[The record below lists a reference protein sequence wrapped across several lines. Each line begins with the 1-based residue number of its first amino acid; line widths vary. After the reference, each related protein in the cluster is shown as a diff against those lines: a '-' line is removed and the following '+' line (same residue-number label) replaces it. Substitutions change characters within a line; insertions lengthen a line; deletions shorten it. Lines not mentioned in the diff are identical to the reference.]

1 MAMAAV
7 SPATS
12 TPRLARLI
20 QYSDVLLAVG
30 MAIIVGMMIVPLP
43 EGLLDVMIVMNIAFA
58 LVMLLVGMY
67 ITEPLQFSS
76 FPSLLLIATLFR
88 LALNVSASRLILLQ
102 GHAGSVID
110 SFGSFVVGGNYVVG
124 IVIFLILIVIQFVVI
139 TNGAGRV
146 AEVAARFTLDA
157 MPGKQM
163 SIDADLNA
171 GTIDETTARARR
183 KAIEQEADFYGAMDG
198 ASKFVKGDA
207 IAGIIIILVNIVG
220 GLAIGVIQLGIPITD
235 ALQTY
240 TLLTV
245 GDGLVSQMPAILIS
259 TATGLIVTR
268 AASDANLGRD
278 IATQVLANPR
288 ALFMVAGVLAVLALI
303 PGLPKL
309 PLLAIAGGLGGV
321 ALLVR
326 QHAKAT
332 EEAAA
337 TEVATPSNGG
347 EPENVMKF
355 LKVDPMEI
363 EIGYA
368 LIPLTD
374 AEQGG
379 TLLGRVTLIRRQMA
393 LELGIVLPTIRI
405 RDNAQ
410 LQPNQYSIK
419 LRGVEVATGEVR
431 PNRLLAMNPGLAQQE
446 LEGIPTTEP
455 AFGLPAVWI
464 SPEEQE
470 RAEMAGYTVVDPASV
485 VITHLSEVIRT
496 TAPMILAR
504 QDVQTLLDHVKEENS
519 ALVAELIPDLL
530 TVGDVQRVL
539 QNLLRERVSI
549 RDLVTVLETVADHAR
564 MSKDPDVL
572 SEQVRLAL
580 ARQITAQYMGE
591 DGRLSVITLAPG
603 LQQDLAQ
610 NIVQTDRGPTL
621 HLEPSVADAV
631 LEGLRETMEQLAAA
645 GHHPVVL
652 CPSRIRLPLRRFT
665 ELSLRSLVVLAYSE
679 VSSNVEVVTRNTVEG
694 IPA

>member
-1 MAMAAV
+1 MAAV

-12 TPRLARLI
+12 SPSLARLI

-30 MAIIVGMMIVPLP
+30 IAVIVGMMIVPLP
-43 EGLLDVMIVMNIAFA
+43 EGLLDVLIVINIAFA

-171 GTIDETTARARR
+171 GTIDEATARARR

-207 IAGIIIILVNIVG
+207 IAGIIIILVNIIG
-220 GLAIGVIQLGIPITD
+220 GLAIGVIQLGIPITQ

-268 AASDANLGRD
+268 AASEANLGRD
-278 IATQVLANPR
+278 IATQILANPR
-288 ALFMVAGVLAVLALI
+288 ALLMVAGVLVVLALI

-326 QHAKAT
+326 QQVKTA
-332 EEAAA
+332 EEAA
-337 TEVATPSNGG
+337 TEVATTSNSG

-419 LRGVEVATGEVR
+419 LRGVEVANGEVR

-470 RAEMAGYTVVDPASV
+470 RAELAGYTVVDPASV
-485 VITHLSEVIRT
+485 VITHLSEVIRS
-496 TAPMILAR
+496 TAPMILSR

-519 ALVAELIPDLL
+519 ALVAELVPELL

-549 RDLVTVLETVADHAR
+549 RDLVTVLETIADHAR
-564 MSKDPDVL
+564 MTKDPDVL

-580 ARQITAQYMGE
+580 ARQVTAQYIGE

-621 HLEPSVADAV
+621 HLEPSIADRL
-631 LEGLRETMEQLAAA
+631 LEGLREAMEQVAAA

-652 CPSRIRLPLRRFT
+652 CPSRIRLPVRRFT

-694 IPA
+694 ISA

>member
-1 MAMAAV
+1 MAV
-7 SPATS
+7 TSPVPAT
-12 TPRLARLI
+12 RLGRLI

-30 MAIIVGMMIVPLP
+30 MAVIVGMMIVPLP
-43 EGLLDVMIVMNIAFA
+43 EGLLDVLIVTNIAFA

-67 ITEPLQFSS
+67 ITEPLQFSA

-102 GHAGSVID
+102 AHAGSVID

-163 SIDADLNA
+163 SIDADLNS
-171 GTIDETTARARR
+171 GSIDEATARLRR

-220 GLAIGVIQLGIPITD
+220 GLAIGVIQLGIPITQ

-268 AASDANLGRD
+268 AASEANLGRD
-278 IATQVLANPR
+278 IASQVLANPR
-288 ALFMVAGVLAVLALI
+288 ALLMVGGALIALALI

-309 PLLAIAGGLGGV
+309 PLLAIGGGLVGV
-321 ALLVR
+321 ALLLR
-326 QHAKAT
+326 QKPPTA
-332 EEAAA
+332 EDAAA
-337 TEVATPSNGG
+337 ETAQASASA

-379 TLLGRVTLIRRQMA
+379 TLLRSEERRVGKECRSRRA
-393 LELGIVLPTIRI
+393 
-405 RDNAQ
+405 
-410 LQPNQYSIK
+410 
-419 LRGVEVATGEVR
+419 
-431 PNRLLAMNPGLAQQE
+431 
-446 LEGIPTTEP
+446 
-455 AFGLPAVWI
+455 
-464 SPEEQE
+464 PEQ
-470 RAEMAGYTVVDPASV
+470 
-485 VITHLSEVIRT
+485 
-496 TAPMILAR
+496 
-504 QDVQTLLDHVKEENS
+504 
-519 ALVAELIPDLL
+519 
-530 TVGDVQRVL
+530 
-539 QNLLRERVSI
+539 
-549 RDLVTVLETVADHAR
+549 
-564 MSKDPDVL
+564 
-572 SEQVRLAL
+572 
-580 ARQITAQYMGE
+580 
-591 DGRLSVITLAPG
+591 
-603 LQQDLAQ
+603 
-610 NIVQTDRGPTL
+610 
-621 HLEPSVADAV
+621 
-631 LEGLRETMEQLAAA
+631 
-645 GHHPVVL
+645 
-652 CPSRIRLPLRRFT
+652 
-665 ELSLRSLVVLAYSE
+665 
-679 VSSNVEVVTRNTVEG
+679 
-694 IPA
+694 